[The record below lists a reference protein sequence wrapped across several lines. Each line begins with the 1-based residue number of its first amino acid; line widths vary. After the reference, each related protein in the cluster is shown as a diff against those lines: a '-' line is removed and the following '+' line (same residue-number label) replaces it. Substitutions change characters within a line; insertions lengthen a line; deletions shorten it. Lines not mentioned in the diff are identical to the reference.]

1 MERCVRDTVE
11 GDDPSMSENK
21 NEKEPFYYTSMLN
34 LRFNLVRANGGV
46 LTAILI
52 LLLGSPTLY
61 AQWSNPP
68 SDEIVIRG
76 GWLFDGINN
85 TRRQNKGIVIRE
97 GKIVEIDAKL
107 KGKAL
112 KATNV
117 VDLSDSETIL
127 PGMIDLHAHYNF
139 DLVDVGRV
147 EEVVNNGIIFLAN
160 GVTSTWSAGEY
171 YPERVLRQ
179 RDLIDSAKAIGPRL
193 FASGPYFG
201 GFRCEYSVKTAAD
214 NCSAWPND
222 ITEEEMRAEVDKWA
236 EQGVVSIKI
245 KQATPGET
253 KILIEQ
259 AHKHGMTTTG
269 HLANYEWEY
278 DVHPRDAI
286 LMGLDR
292 LEHQI
297 TLGSGGPESADMEQM
312 IDLILQY
319 QVYYDAN
326 LQMYGGINLRKELGA
341 DMVWTNEAKYFTPY
355 AQTLL
360 EKRGDPPPES
370 DVAEYAQRVLELNKL
385 YEAGGE
391 NLLIVG
397 TDEPVYTTLLP
408 GFAFHRELLAM
419 VHAGLPN
426 ITVLKAATING
437 ANALGVADKLGSI
450 EPGKLADL
458 LVIKGN
464 PFEDIKATRNI
475 ELVIK
480 GGVIY
485 YPEIL
490 LKSAEGMIGP
500 QGPDDHDDWE
510 LHIEPLR
517 PAK

>member
-1 MERCVRDTVE
+1 M
-11 GDDPSMSENK
+11 
-21 NEKEPFYYTSMLN
+21 N
-34 LRFNLVRANGGV
+34 LSISRLCN
-46 LTAILI
+46 TATLI
-52 LLLGSPTLY
+52 LLLVSSTTF
-61 AQWSNPP
+61 AQWSDSP
-68 SDEIVIRG
+68 SDEIMIRG
-76 GWLFDGINN
+76 GWLFDGISN
-85 TRRQNKGIVIRE
+85 TRRQNTGIVIRG
-97 GKIVEIDAKL
+97 GKIVEVDADLQEKDL
-107 KGKAL
+107 T
-112 KATNV
+112 ATNV
-117 VDLSDSETIL
+117 VDLTDSETVL

-147 EEVVNNGIIFLAN
+147 EEVVYNGIVFLAN

-171 YPERVLRQ
+171 YPERVLGQ
-179 RDLIDSAKAIGPRL
+179 RDLVDSGEATGPRL
-193 FASGPYFG
+193 FVSGPYFG
-201 GFRCEYSVKTAAD
+201 GFRCEYSIKTAAD
-214 NCSAWPND
+214 DCSAWPND
-222 ITEEEMRAEVDKWA
+222 ITEEEIRAEVDKWA

-269 HLANYEWEY
+269 HLSNYEGEY

-326 LQMYGGINLRKELGA
+326 LQMYGGVNLRKELGA
-341 DMVWTNEAKYFTPY
+341 DMIWTNEAKYFTPY

-517 PAK
+517 PANLHQ